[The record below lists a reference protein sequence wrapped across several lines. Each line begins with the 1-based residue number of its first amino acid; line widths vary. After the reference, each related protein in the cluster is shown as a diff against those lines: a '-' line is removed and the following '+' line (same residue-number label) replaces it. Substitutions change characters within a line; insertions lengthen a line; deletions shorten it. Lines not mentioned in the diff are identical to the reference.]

1 MRRHRLVERLRAYL
15 IAGLLVTGP
24 ISLTLWLLWVFVSW
38 IDGLVA
44 QLVPRAYDPATYLP
58 FRIPGLGLVI
68 VAAGLILIGWATAGV
83 LGRFFVRVYERV
95 LERLPVIRGLYGAT
109 KQIFETVLAKQSNT
123 FREVVLVE
131 FPRKEMWSLAFITGK
146 PEGEIQD
153 VVAEEAVSVYV
164 PTTPNPTSGYLVFV
178 PRRDIIVLDMTV
190 EEAIKFVISGG
201 IVAPPDRRKLAGG
214 AVPPAEPSALEP
226 VGPAGPPR

>member
-38 IDGLVA
+38 IDGLVG

-58 FRIPGLGLVI
+58 FRIPGLGLVL
-68 VAAGLILIGWATAGV
+68 VATGLILIGWATAGV

-95 LERLPVIRGLYGAT
+95 LDRLPVIRGLYSAT
-109 KQIFETVLAKQSNT
+109 KQIFQTVLSQQSNT
-123 FREVVLVE
+123 FREVALVQW
-131 FPRKEMWSLAFITGK
+131 PRKGMWTIGFITGK
-146 PEGEIQD
+146 TEGEIRDLVGDED
-153 VVAEEAVSVYV
+153 VVNIYI
-164 PTTPNPTSGYLVFV
+164 PTTPNPTSGYLMFV
-178 PRRDIIVLDMTV
+178 PRRDIVILDMTI

-201 IVAPPDRRKLAGG
+201 IVAPPKRPRLAES
-214 AVPPAEPSALEP
+214 APPPEAGALEE
-226 VGPAGPPR
+226 AAPPR

>member
-1 MRRHRLVERLRAYL
+1 MRRHRFAERLRAYL

-24 ISLTLWLLWVFVSW
+24 ISLTLYLLWVFVSW

-44 QLVPRAYDPATYLP
+44 QLVPAAYLPRAYLP
-58 FRIPGLGLVI
+58 FDVPGFGLLIVLGGLV
-68 VAAGLILIGWATAGV
+68 LIGWATAGV

-109 KQIFETVLAKQSNT
+109 KQIFQTVLSQQSNT
-123 FREVVLVE
+123 FREVALLE
-131 FPRKEMWSLAFITGK
+131 FPRKEMWTIGFITGK
-146 PEGEIQD
+146 AEGEIRDLVADED
-153 VVAEEAVSVYV
+153 VVSVYV

-178 PRRDIIVLDMTV
+178 PRRDIVILDMTI

-201 IVAPPDRRKLAGG
+201 IVAPPKREKPEA
-214 AVPPAEPSALEP
+214 AIPAPGQETLEE
-226 VGPAGPPR
+226 AETAR

>member
-1 MRRHRLVERLRAYL
+1 MRRHRLAERLRAYL

-38 IDGLVA
+38 IDGLVG
-44 QLVPRAYDPATYLP
+44 QLVPSAYDPATYLP
-58 FRIPGLGLVI
+58 FRIPGLGLV
-68 VAAGLILIGWATAGV
+68 VVVAGLILIGWATAGV
-83 LGRFFVRVYERV
+83 LGRFFVRVYERI

-131 FPRKEMWSLAFITGK
+131 FPRKDMWTVAFITGK
-146 PEGEIQD
+146 PEGEIQEI
-153 VVAEEAVSVYV
+153 VAEEAVSVYV

-178 PRRDIIVLDMTV
+178 PRRDIVVLDMTI

-201 IVAPPDRRKLAGG
+201 IVAPPDRRKLEG
-214 AVPPAEPSALEP
+214 APPPGSGALEP
-226 VGPAGPPR
+226 VEPPR